1 MTSVG
6 IEDSFRNAEELHLI
20 LKDQEF
26 SGSGIGKFM
35 VALYVIGAIILIVY
49 ICLLGA
55 NLDFN
60 IRQYKQCIQKPSS
73 TDVTFTCPGQGQD
86 DADKNKPYYLSG
98 TGEAIPVTEFY
109 GVFDNDIPENL

>member
-1 MTSVG
+1 MASTGTKNFDDPSG
-6 IEDSFRNAEELHLI
+6 LQDI
-20 LKDQEF
+20 LKKQEF
-26 SGSGIGKFM
+26 DGSGIGKFM
-35 VALYVIGAIILIVY
+35 VALYVIGALILVVY
-49 ICLLGA
+49 TCLLGA

-60 IRQYKQCIQKPSS
+60 IRQYKQCIQKPSA
-73 TDVTFTCPGQGQD
+73 TDVTFTCPGQSQA

>member
-1 MTSVG
+1 MVSIGNVN
-6 IEDSFRNAEELHLI
+6 SFTNPKDLQDI
-20 LKDQEF
+20 LQNQEF

-35 VALYVIGAIILIVY
+35 VALYVIGSLILIVY

-73 TDVTFTCPGQGQD
+73 TDVTFTCPGQGQNTGD
-86 DADKNKPYYLSG
+86 ENKPYYLSG